1 MGDSM
6 SSMIFE
12 KSSISCKVEGISF
25 DQFIIDN
32 SIDDCNFIKMDI
44 EGGEFTVLPTMQ
56 NFLHKEKPTIHLS
69 LHPLWM
75 KNPENELKKIYE
87 IISEYNYIYDN
98 KLKNI
103 DKKFILDQNNHNK
116 IFDIVISDK
125 MI

>member
-1 MGDSM
+1 M
-6 SSMIFE
+6 
-12 KSSISCKVEGISF
+12 EGISF

-69 LHPLWM
+69 LNPLWM

-87 IISEYNYIYDN
+87 IISEYNYIYD
-98 KLKNI
+98 
-103 DKKFILDQNNHNK
+103 FC
-116 IFDIVISDK
+116 S
-125 MI
+125 